1 MQLPRIAKKKYEK
14 IVKLQHKIGAIEKD
28 FFYRNNRGQSS
39 LIKAYAFNNC
49 NR

>member
-28 FFYRNNRGQSS
+28 FFTEIIAVNHP
-39 LIKAYAFNNC
+39 
-49 NR
+49 